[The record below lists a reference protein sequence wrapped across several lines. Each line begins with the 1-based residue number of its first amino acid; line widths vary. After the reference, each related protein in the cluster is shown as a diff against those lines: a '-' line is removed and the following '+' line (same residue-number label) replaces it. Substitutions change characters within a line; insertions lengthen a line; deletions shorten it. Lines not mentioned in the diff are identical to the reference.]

1 MVTIIVSLLKSVLG
15 VVFKLKKKKEIKSI
29 KVMEIESP
37 ELKPTASLNEAND
50 SSKKIVVWKQ
60 KIYA

>member
-1 MVTIIVSLLKSVLG
+1 
-15 VVFKLKKKKEIKSI
+15 
-29 KVMEIESP
+29 MEIESP
-37 ELKPTASLNEAND
+37 ELKPTASLNEANA